1 MMGNQDRS
9 RTGSNGVL
17 SLSRDSVQPSHE
29 DRQAANAAKMAGRSP
44 WPALLV
50 LCMGFFMILLD
61 TTIVNIAIPSI
72 IDKLHATLDQ
82 ILWVLNAYILVYAV
96 LLITASRLGDRYGQR
111 SLFVVGLFIFT
122 AASALCG
129 LAQDSNQLIAG
140 RVVQGV
146 GGALLTPQTL
156 AIISVM
162 FPPQR
167 RGAAMG
173 VWGAVAGVAA
183 IAGPTLGGFLVTD
196 VDWRWIFYVNLPVG
210 VAAII
215 LSFVY
220 IPDVRPGRQHGWD
233 LPGILTSTAALFLIV
248 FGLIEGQRY
257 NWGTVAGFL
266 TIPMIL
272 VAGCVLLV
280 AFLFLE
286 RRAAEP
292 LVPLDL
298 FRNRNFAILNWV
310 TAAMSFGMLGL
321 FLPLTIYLQSVLG
334 LTALQAGLA
343 IAPMSLTSM
352 VIAPNAGRLTDRIGG
367 KYILMAGMALFAVGM
382 GGIIFTA
389 RVDSTWLTFLPWLI
403 VGGFGMGCIFA
414 PATTVAM
421 RNIPQH
427 RVGAASGVFNTT
439 RQLGGAVGSSIVG
452 AVLQNRL
459 SEALKSE
466 AASRS
471 GQLPSQLPPS
481 TRQQLVDSFNSS
493 GGLEVGRGQTGS
505 SGGSF
510 QAPPNVPAAV
520 VHQMQVQ
527 ITAYF
532 HDVFVNAYLT
542 AMRPTLAISVAVL
555 LVGALS
561 CFLIERRAVAARR
574 AEEER
579 ERSAVAS

>member
-1 MMGNQDRS
+1 MSSDHNQ
-9 RTGSNGVL
+9 
-17 SLSRDSVQPSHE
+17 QSHDE
-29 DRQAANAAKMAGRSP
+29 RQAANAAKMAGRSP
-44 WPALLV
+44 WLALLV

-72 IDKLHATLDQ
+72 IDGLHATLDQ

-111 SLFVVGLFIFT
+111 NLFVVGLVIFT

-140 RVVQGV
+140 RVIQGV

-173 VWGAVAGVAA
+173 IWGAVAGVAA
-183 IAGPTLGGFLVTD
+183 VTGPTLGGFLVTN

-210 VAAII
+210 IAAIA
-215 LSFVY
+215 LAFVY
-220 IPDVRPGRQHGWD
+220 IPDLRPGRQHGWD
-233 LPGILTSTAALFLIV
+233 VPGILLSTAALFLIV

-257 NWGTVAGFL
+257 DWGTVTGFIS
-266 TIPMIL
+266 IPLIL
-272 VAGCVLLV
+272 VTGFVLLV
-280 AFLFLE
+280 AFFTFE

-298 FRNRNFAILNWV
+298 FRNRNYAILNWV

-321 FLPLTIYLQSVLG
+321 FLPLTIYLQSVVG
-334 LTALQAGLA
+334 LTALQAGLSF
-343 IAPMSLTSM
+343 APMSLTSM
-352 VIAPNAGRLTDRIGG
+352 VVAPNAGRLTDRIGG
-367 KYILMAGMALFAVGM
+367 KYILMSGLAAFAFGM
-382 GGIIFTA
+382 GGIILSA
-389 RVDSTWLTFLPWLI
+389 RIDSTWVTFLPWLI
-403 VGGFGMGCIFA
+403 VAGFGMGCIFA

-439 RQLGGAVGSSIVG
+439 RQLGGAIGSSVVG

-459 SEALKSE
+459 GAELKTE
-466 AASRS
+466 AANRA
-471 GQLPSQLPPS
+471 GQLPSQLPPAVK
-481 TRQQLVDSFNSS
+481 QKLVDSFSS
-493 GGLEVGRGQTGS
+493 GGGLEVGRGQTGS
-505 SGGSF
+505 AGAGF
-510 QAPPNVPAAV
+510 QPPPNLPPAAV
-520 VHQMQVQ
+520 HQIQQQ
-527 ITAYF
+527 IAAYF
-532 HDVFVNAYLT
+532 HDVFVNAYLS
-542 AMRPTLAISVAVL
+542 AMRPTLAISVVVL
-555 LVGALS
+555 ALAALS
-561 CFLIERRAVAARR
+561 CLLIERRAVAARR

-579 ERSAVAS
+579 QRVTAAG

>member
-1 MMGNQDRS
+1 VS
-9 RTGSNGVL
+9 SNP
-17 SLSRDSVQPSHE
+17 DQQSHE
-29 DRQAANAAKMAGRSP
+29 ERRAANAAMLVGRNP
-44 WPALLV
+44 WLALLV

-72 IDKLHATLDQ
+72 IDGLKASLDQ

-96 LLITASRLGDRYGQR
+96 LLITASRLGDRFGQR
-111 SLFVVGLFIFT
+111 NLFVAGLFVFT
-122 AASALCG
+122 VASALCG

-156 AIISVM
+156 AIISVL

-173 VWGAVAGVAA
+173 IWGAVAGVAA
-183 IAGPTLGGFLVTD
+183 VAGPTLGGFIVTNI
-196 VDWRWIFYVNLPVG
+196 DWRWIFYVNVPVG
-210 VAAII
+210 IAAIA
-215 LSFVY
+215 LSFALV
-220 IPDVRPGRQHGWD
+220 PDVRPGRQHGWD
-233 LPGILTSTAALFLIV
+233 VPGILLSTAALFLVV

-257 NWGTVAGFL
+257 SWGTVTGFI

-272 VAGCVLLV
+272 VAGGVLLV
-280 AFLFLE
+280 AFVVVE
-286 RRAAEP
+286 RWASEP

-310 TAAMSFGMLGL
+310 IAAMSFGMFGL
-321 FLPLTIYLQSVLG
+321 FLPLTIYLQSVVG
-334 LTALQAGLA
+334 LTAFQAGLSF
-343 IAPMSLTSM
+343 APMALISM
-352 VIAPNAGRLTDRIGG
+352 VVAPNAGRLTDRVGG
-367 KYILMAGMALFAVGM
+367 KYILMAGMALFAAGM

-389 RVDSTWLTFLPWLI
+389 KIDSTWLTFLPWLI
-403 VGGFGMGCIFA
+403 VAGFGMGCIFA

-427 RVGAASGVFNTT
+427 LVGAASGVFNTT
-439 RQLGGAVGSSIVG
+439 RQLGGAVGSAVVG

-459 SEALKSE
+459 GEALKSE
-466 AASRS
+466 AVSRA
-471 GQLPSQLPPS
+471 GQLPSQLPAA
-481 TRQQLVDSFNSS
+481 TRQKLVGSFDNT
-493 GGLEVGRGQTGS
+493 GGLEVGRGQTGAGA
-505 SGGSF
+505 SGF

-520 VHQMQVQ
+520 VHQIQQQV
-527 ITAYF
+527 ANYF

-555 LVGALS
+555 LIGALS
-561 CFLIERRAVAARR
+561 CLAIERRVVAARR
-574 AEEER
+574 AEQQR
-579 ERSAVAS
+579 EQDRAAAAS